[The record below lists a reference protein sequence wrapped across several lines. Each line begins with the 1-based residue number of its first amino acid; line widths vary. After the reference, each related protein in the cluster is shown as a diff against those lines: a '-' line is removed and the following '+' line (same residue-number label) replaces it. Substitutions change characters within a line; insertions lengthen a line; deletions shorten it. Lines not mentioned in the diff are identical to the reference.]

1 MQNAKFIKF
10 FINLLILE
18 SRVLIFLTNIII
30 KRKSHEEVKVPLLYS
45 LELFLSYDTT
55 NLNHDT
61 TTPYLAYVKI
71 YPILLLSHDS

>member
-30 KRKSHEEVKVPLLYS
+30 ESKSHEEVRVPLLYP

>member
-30 KRKSHEEVKVPLLYS
+30 ERKSHEEVKVTLLYP